1 MSPCS
6 YVNEAATSD
15 IRSLLL
21 IKRKTNGSAAR
32 KAAMAQRTMQI
43 PPGVSH
49 DLRAN
54 LSALAAGAAAATG
67 GQQAVQ
73 RLGNPAA
80 FNAAAL
86 FAQGPAAGLGQFP
99 SLQQKAGALAGA
111 NIFLNNNDAMAS
123 LLMQSGGQKQ
133 ASAENLLQQAN
144 GLSKTP
150 SAPSIEQLHAQLA
163 ASLANRQQNG
173 LSAQLNPAAGGLAS
187 AALNNAAAGP
197 AAAAGEGGPA
207 SAALNAT
214 AALNNLQQQQVGAGG
229 GGPASAALNAVGGA
243 ATGNSLFDSATNL
256 KSLVGNQQ
264 PGVTAGAPGAQS
276 QLGASAASQQL
287 LSGRL
292 PSSNTLFPD
301 SLSTASFGN
310 LLASSNRLSSLLSL
324 NSFLSRDPS
333 TADLLG
339 VLPQGAQQLAA
350 SQAASQVAAA
360 AGVQD
365 NKFTMPRFQ

>member
-32 KAAMAQRTMQI
+32 KAAMQQRTMQL

-67 GQQAVQ
+67 GQQQVN
-73 RLGNPAA
+73 RLNATQA

-86 FAQGPAAGLGQFP
+86 FGQQAPVGAAGLGQFP
-99 SLQQKAGALAGA
+99 SFQQKSLGSNL
-111 NIFLNNNDAMAS
+111 FLNNENAMS
-123 LLMQSGGQKQ
+123 FLMSGQKPP
-133 ASAENLLQQAN
+133 SAENLLQQQQ
-144 GLSKTP
+144 GMSKTP

-173 LSAQLNPAAGGLAS
+173 MQLNPATMGLAS
-187 AALNNAAAGP
+187 AALNNAAAANG
-197 AAAAGEGGPA
+197 GGGGSDGPA
-207 SAALNAT
+207 SAALNNAT
-214 AALNNLQQQQVGAGG
+214 AALNNLQQQQNGGAA
-229 GGPASAALNAVGGA
+229 GGPASAALNAAGA
-243 ATGNSLFDSATNL
+243 AAGAGNSLFDSATNL
-256 KSLVGNQQ
+256 KSLVEDHQQ
-264 PGVTAGAPGAQS
+264 RSQAAAAAAAGGQS
-276 QLGASAASQQL
+276 QLAASAAL
-287 LSGRL
+287 NARL

-333 TADLLG
+333 VADLVG
-339 VLPQGAQQLAA
+339 VLPQGAQQQLAA
-350 SQAASQVAAA
+350 SQAAAGAAAA
-360 AGVQD
+360 AGIHD
-365 NKFTMPRFQ
+365 NKFGVPRFQ